1 MRDSFTIQTVLI
13 FYSFSLFVSGQ
24 ANRHRH
30 LQRCRRG
37 SSEAG
42 RRTVRPSF
50 KGAVALALVV
60 VAIVAAVAAKG
71 AIVVRE
77 VVVAVTITGTEA
89 EAAGVIE
96 AAGVTTGL
104 VAMNVTPTT
113 LVTKAAMISMTT
125 ETGTVVFKAEGG
137 KRIITNQNRWPTY
150 DLIIFLSHCFWR
162 NFQKE

>member
-1 MRDSFTIQTVLI
+1 MRDSFTIQTDLI

-50 KGAVALALVV
+50 KGAVALVVV

-104 VAMNVTPTT
+104 VTMNVTRTT
-113 LVTKAAMISMTT
+113 LETKAAMISMTT

-137 KRIITNQNRWPTY
+137 KRIITNQNRGPTY